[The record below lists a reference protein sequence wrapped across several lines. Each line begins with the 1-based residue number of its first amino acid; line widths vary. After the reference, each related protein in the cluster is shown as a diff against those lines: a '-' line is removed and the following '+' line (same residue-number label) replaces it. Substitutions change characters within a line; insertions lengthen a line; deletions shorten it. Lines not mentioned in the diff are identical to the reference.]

1 MNSIVIS
8 GNIGKAIEIKQA
20 GETTIGKFSLAVKD
34 NRKDKNGEYHT
45 NWINCVVFGK
55 QAEVMAQYTDKG
67 SKLTIR
73 GKLKTGDYMK
83 GDVKIYTTDVIV
95 EEFDFGDKAG
105 EVKQKKVAEPEW
117 TPMEDSDS
125 LEDMLPF

>member
-8 GNIGKAIEIKQA
+8 GAMGRAVEIKQM
-20 GETTIGKFSLAVKD
+20 GEVTIGKFSLAVKD
-34 NRKDKNGEYHT
+34 NRKDKKGEYHT

-55 QAEVMAQYTDKG
+55 QAEVLAQYTDKG
-67 SKLTIR
+67 SKLTVR

-83 GDVKIYTTDVIV
+83 GDIKIYTTDVIV

-105 EVKQKKVAEPEW
+105 EVKQKKSAEPEW
-117 TPMEDSDS
+117 TPMEDNGLD
-125 LEDMLPF
+125 DDCLPF